1 MPALL
6 VHVDDGLR
14 FGDAVRSA
22 GEVLHVGDQLVPLGG
37 QNVDDV
43 QILRLGL
50 QQRGVGAHEMDVGVA
65 RIPALPA
72 QVGPASQL
80 DLQFR
85 DLPLLDGEAD
95 AAGLVLDSLEDLH
108 LVASRSQGQS
118 EVGVDVGVGFVNY
131 NHVSPHV
138 LAPTDG
144 DSPLVALRRPIG
156 PLLIQNP
163 DSSSHGLTAVPIA
176 QVNPDQVQGLLFGVV
191 HREFGRQVRA
201 AFTVNVDDLPARVP
215 PAQRQGQ
222 GRLGDAVGSVDQDRV
237 DPDRVAH
244 LLKVGEAEPDVGDL
258 VHAPVQVFQ
267 VLLAG
272 LALVRGQLRV
282 QARSDCLHVPVQGS
296 RWPKCGRPGGP
307 SASPVVGC
315 ASAFAPNRKTKRSAA
330 QSIDRPNGGVLTAV
344 SLFDMDS
351 SYSAEGWPNSSGEA
365 ELRPE

>member
-1 MPALL
+1 M
-6 VHVDDGLR
+6 
-14 FGDAVRSA
+14 
-22 GEVLHVGDQLVPLGG
+22 
-37 QNVDDV
+37 
-43 QILRLGL
+43 
-50 QQRGVGAHEMDVGVA
+50 
-65 RIPALPA
+65 
-72 QVGPASQL
+72 
-80 DLQFR
+80 
-85 DLPLLDGEAD
+85 
-95 AAGLVLDSLEDLH
+95 
-108 LVASRSQGQS
+108 
-118 EVGVDVGVGFVNY
+118 DVGVGFVNY

-282 QARSDCLHVPVQGS
+282 QDRSDCLHVPVQEAV
-296 RWPKCGRPGGP
+296 GP
-307 SASPVVGC
+307 SVDGQAGLQHLRSGMRQRVRPQQ
-315 ASAFAPNRKTKRSAA
+315 KDEKKRRP
-330 QSIDRPNGGVLTAV
+330 IDRQAEWRRSHRCVPVRHGFLLFCRGV
-344 SLFDMDS
+344 
-351 SYSAEGWPNSSGEA
+351 A
-365 ELRPE
+365 ELFRGG